1 MDPAV
6 PKGRRGLILFNACV
20 ITFMATLDGSIVNI
34 ALPTIARALGA
45 GVSAVQWVVTSYL
58 LCVSATLLVWG
69 RLSDIYGRKRLF
81 AAGLLTFT
89 VGSLLCGLSGSLSAL
104 VASRVLQGL
113 GAAMAMALVQ
123 GIVTSTFPPEERGKA
138 LGFIGSVVA
147 IGSLVGPSLGGLL
160 VAVAGWR
167 SIFFINVP
175 IGLGGVALTFAV
187 MPESHGSGV
196 AVMPESRDSG
206 AADRGRAFNW
216 GGASLFVLSISALF
230 VAMLAF
236 QDGLLAGP
244 PALGI
249 AVLAFLLF
257 FAFLRAERR
266 PSPLVDRS
274 LFRSRVFTMGVIDS
288 CLSYVAMFSYTFFM
302 PFYLQGV
309 RGMSVLGAGALMSV
323 YPLVT
328 GVLAPLAGSLSD
340 RITYRPLTIA
350 GLLCN
355 VAGLA
360 LLATLGP
367 GTPIYAIG
375 AVIVLLGVGGASF
388 QSPNNS
394 SVMGSAPRDRLGI
407 AGSLNAFFRNLG
419 MVTGTTLSVSL
430 FSLVTKARMDSV
442 SSGALDDGVF
452 LGGFRVVVL
461 VAAGFALA
469 AMAGEVLG
477 KKGGEAAGRSKG
489 GKQPGKDPVLGASVA
504 LETVDATVGTAPG
517 EAASGAAGRD
527 A

>member
-1 MDPAV
+1 MAVFFMLLPMDSAV
-6 PKGRRGLILFNACV
+6 PKGRRGLVLFNACV

-34 ALPTIARALGA
+34 ALPTIAKALGA

-160 VAVAGWR
+160 VAMAGWR

-187 MPESHGSGV
+187 MPESAGSGV
-196 AVMPESRDSG
+196 AVMPESAGSR
-206 AADRGRAFNW
+206 AGRVRIAGDGKAFNW
-216 GGASLFVLSISALF
+216 GGALLFVLSISALF
-230 VAMLAF
+230 VAMLAY
-236 QDGLLAGP
+236 QDGLLPAP

-249 AVLAFLLF
+249 AVLAFVLF
-257 FAFLRAERR
+257 FAFLRAEKR

-355 VAGLA
+355 AAGLA

-367 GTPIYAIG
+367 GAPLYAIG
-375 AVIVLLGVGGASF
+375 AVIVLLGVGGAMF

-394 SVMGSAPRDRLGI
+394 SVMGSVPRDRLGI

-442 SSGALDDGVF
+442 SSGALDGAVF

-461 VAAGFALA
+461 AASGFALV
-469 AMAGEVLG
+469 AMVGEVFG
-477 KKGGEAAGRSKG
+477 KRRGEAG
-489 GKQPGKDPVLGASVA
+489 DL
-504 LETVDATVGTAPG
+504 ATV
-517 EAASGAAGRD
+517 R
-527 A
+527 

>member
-1 MDPAV
+1 VFFYILLPMDSAV

-34 ALPTIARALGA
+34 ALPTIAKALGA

-69 RLSDIYGRKRLF
+69 RLSDIYGRKKLF

-147 IGSLVGPSLGGLL
+147 IGSLLGPSLGGLL
-160 VAVAGWR
+160 VAMAGWR

-175 IGLGGVALTFAV
+175 IGLGGVVLTFAV
-187 MPESHGSGV
+187 MPESAGSR
-196 AVMPESRDSG
+196 A
-206 AADRGRAFNW
+206 GRVRIAGDGKAFNW
-216 GGASLFVLSISALF
+216 GGALLFVLSISALF
-230 VAMLAF
+230 VAMLAY
-236 QDGLLAGP
+236 QDGLLPAP

-249 AVLAFLLF
+249 AVLAFVLF
-257 FAFLRAERR
+257 FAFLRAEKR

-340 RITYRPLTIA
+340 HITYRPLTIA

-355 VAGLA
+355 AFGLA

-367 GTPIYAIG
+367 GTPLYAIG
-375 AVIVLLGVGGASF
+375 AVIVLLGAGGAMF

-394 SVMGSAPRDRLGI
+394 SVMGSVPRDRLGI

-430 FSLVTKARMDSV
+430 FSFVTKARMDSV
-442 SSGALDDGVF
+442 SSGALDGAVF

-461 VAAGFALA
+461 AAAGFALA
-469 AMAGEVLG
+469 AMAGEILG
-477 KKGGEAAGRSKG
+477 KKAG
-489 GKQPGKDPVLGASVA
+489 PAD
-504 LETVDATVGTAPG
+504 
-517 EAASGAAGRD
+517 GAAGRP
-527 A
+527 AGATRKAAP

>member
-1 MDPAV
+1 
-6 PKGRRGLILFNACV
+6 
-20 ITFMATLDGSIVNI
+20 
-34 ALPTIARALGA
+34 
-45 GVSAVQWVVTSYL
+45 
-58 LCVSATLLVWG
+58 
-69 RLSDIYGRKRLF
+69 
-81 AAGLLTFT
+81 
-89 VGSLLCGLSGSLSAL
+89 
-104 VASRVLQGL
+104 
-113 GAAMAMALVQ
+113 MALVQ

-160 VAVAGWR
+160 VAMAGWR

-175 IGLGGVALTFAV
+175 IGLGGVVLTFAV
-187 MPESHGSGV
+187 MPESAGSGV
-196 AVMPESRDSG
+196 AVMPESAGSG
-206 AADRGRAFNW
+206 VAIMPESDGSRAGRVRIAGDGKAFNW
-216 GGASLFVLSISALF
+216 GGALLFVLSISALF
-230 VAMLAF
+230 VAMLAY
-236 QDGLLAGP
+236 QDGLLPAP
-244 PALGI
+244 SALGI
-249 AVLAFLLF
+249 AVLAFVLF
-257 FAFLRAERR
+257 FAFLRAEKR

-355 VAGLA
+355 ASGLA

-367 GTPIYAIG
+367 GTPLYAIG
-375 AVIVLLGVGGASF
+375 AVIVLLGAGVAMF

-394 SVMGSAPRDRLGI
+394 SVMGSVPRDRLGI

-430 FSLVTKARMDSV
+430 FSFVTKARMDSV
-442 SSGALDDGVF
+442 SSGALDGAVF

-461 VAAGFALA
+461 AAAGFALA
-469 AMAGEVLG
+469 AMAGEILG
-477 KKGGEAAGRSKG
+477 KKAG
-489 GKQPGKDPVLGASVA
+489 PAD
-504 LETVDATVGTAPG
+504 
-517 EAASGAAGRD
+517 GAAGRP
-527 A
+527 AGATRKAAP